1 MPLELIGGCILN
13 CRHAATHSCAPR
25 SSTRAISQ
33 PLGREGAKKRHPEA
47 SGAHFGERG
56 RRNYSEPAGWPNL
69 ITSRLP
75 LACFAA
81 ETGGLIGLERRR
93 FCANN
98 RRRARLSAALLIS
111 RHVLSPPLAR
121 VRAPSGQTL
130 RPTGDLRASARSN
143 YLAAREQSAWR
154 KFIIAAGGGSR
165 RRFSPRAS
173 RNLRAGQQTPAGRS
187 DGRVVSP
194 ASIMSALEWPRRWPR
209 PRSRSQRHIK
219 RPACDN

>member
-143 YLAAREQSAWR
+143 YLAAREQALCLAE
-154 KFIIAAGGGSR
+154 IHHCSR
-165 RRFSPRAS
+165 RRRRLETPILAS
-173 RNLRAGQQTPAGRS
+173 GEPKLA
-187 DGRVVSP
+187 
-194 ASIMSALEWPRRWPR
+194 RRPTDARR
-209 PRSRSQRHIK
+209 PVGWARR
-219 RPACDN
+219 